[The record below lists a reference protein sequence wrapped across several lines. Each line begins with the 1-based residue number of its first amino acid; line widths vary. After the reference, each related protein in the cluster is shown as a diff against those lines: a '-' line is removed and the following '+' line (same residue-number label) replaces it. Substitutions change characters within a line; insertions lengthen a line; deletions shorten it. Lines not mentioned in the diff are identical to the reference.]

1 MSSALPIPVIAPARP
16 AHTREELERA
26 FAEFLRLDVAA
37 GDAAPATVR
46 SYRAE
51 VATWVEWCEAK
62 GIDPATA
69 TVGDIKR
76 FRAELVERGYRPVTI
91 GWKLTVV
98 RRFYE
103 AARCAGLRPD
113 NPAAGVRPPRVRRA
127 AEDFKYLTADQ
138 LARLLAAVP
147 SPDEATGVEQVKRL
161 RDQLMLS
168 LMALHGLRTI
178 EVHRASLEDLTERG
192 GYTALLARGKSGQR
206 VVFVRPDTAQI
217 LGRYVELRGEMAPD
231 ELGTPLFVALDRGI
245 KGHRLSRRHIRTIT
259 DHYLHAAGLKRP
271 GISCHALRHTAATL
285 GYLHC
290 GDLRAVQELLGHADP
305 RTTARYAHVVDMAK
319 RNPAL
324 FIPVNGKLTTT

>member
-16 AHTREELERA
+16 AHTRDQLERA

-51 VATWVEWCEAK
+51 VAAWVRRCETNR
-62 GIDPATA
+62 IDPATA
-69 TVGDIKR
+69 TVAHIKL
-76 FRAELVERGYRPVTI
+76 FRAELVERGYQPVTI

-98 RRFYE
+98 RCFYE
-103 AARCAGLRPD
+103 AGRSSGLRQD
-113 NPAAGVRPPRVRRA
+113 NPVAGVRPPRVRRA

-147 SPDEATGVEQVKRL
+147 GPDEATGVEQIKRL
-161 RDQLMLS
+161 RDRLMLS
-168 LMALHGLRTI
+168 LMALHGLRTV

-192 GYTALLARGKSGQR
+192 GSTALLVRGKSGQR
-206 VVFVRPDTAQI
+206 LLFLRPDTGEI
-217 LGRYVELRGEMAPD
+217 LARYLELRGEMPPD
-231 ELGTPLFVALDRGI
+231 ELGTPLFVALDRGF
-245 KGHRLSRRHIRTIT
+245 KGHRLSRRHIRAIT
-259 DHYLHAAGLKRP
+259 DHYLHAAGLKRQ
-271 GISCHALRHTAATL
+271 GLSCHALRHTAATL
-285 GYLHC
+285 GYLHT

-324 FIPVNGKLTTT
+324 FIPVSGL

>member
-1 MSSALPIPVIAPARP
+1 MSAVAAQPLLPPARP
-16 AHTREELERA
+16 APTRAELERA
-26 FAEFLRLDVAA
+26 FAEFLRVDVAA

-51 VATWVEWCEAK
+51 VAAWVDWCEAR

-69 TVGDIKR
+69 TVGDIKG
-76 FRAELVERGYRPVTI
+76 FRAELVERGYQPVTV

-103 AARCAGLRPD
+103 AARSAGLRPD
-113 NPAAGVRPPRVRRA
+113 NPVAGVRPPRVRRA

-138 LARLLAAVP
+138 LARLLAAAP
-147 SPDEATGVEQVKRL
+147 SPEEATGLEQIKRL
-161 RDQLMLS
+161 RDRLMLS

-178 EVHRASLEDLTERG
+178 ELHRASLEDLTERG
-192 GYTALLARGKSGQR
+192 GSTALLVVGKTR
-206 VVFVRPDTAQI
+206 ERLVYLRPDTTQTLA
-217 LGRYVELRGEMAPD
+217 RYLELRGEMPRD
-231 ELGTPLFVALDRGI
+231 ELGTPLFVALDRGF

-305 RTTARYAHVVDMAK
+305 RTTARYAHVVDMSK

-324 FIPVNGKLTTT
+324 FIPVRGL